1 MQFHKEFLQ
10 ATCFRGQ
17 SVGSQP
23 GRVRVHGKIDRYTAS
38 NSSFRSL
45 AELQLL
51 RVESAEIE

>member
-17 SVGSQP
+17 SVGNQL
-23 GRVRVHGKIDRYTAS
+23 GRERVHEQIDRYTAS